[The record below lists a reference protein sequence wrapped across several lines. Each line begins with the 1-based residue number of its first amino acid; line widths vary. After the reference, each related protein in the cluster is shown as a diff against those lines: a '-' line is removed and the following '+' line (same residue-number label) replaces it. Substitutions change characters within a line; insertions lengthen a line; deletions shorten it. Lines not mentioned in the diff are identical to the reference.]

1 MHNPLISVVVPVYNV
16 EQYIRECVDSIVS
29 QTYCHLEIVLIDDGS
44 LDNCPVI
51 CDEYAKKDSRIKV
64 VHQKNGGLAKA
75 RNVGIENSSGEY
87 ITFIDSDDYIASNY
101 IEILYR
107 GIIENNAD
115 VSIASF
121 RSFEKN
127 NTAVI
132 EDSSCQFATISKKRC
147 FENYTS
153 IFTNPFV
160 SAWNKLYKRN
170 LFSNIRFPEGKLYE
184 DAFTTYK
191 IFDVSQKIV
200 FTSSVLYFYR
210 LNPDSIMGQSFRK
223 KHLEMIDA
231 FRSGFDYFEK
241 KDEKD
246 ISELFI
252 APLLM
257 REIYCWWGVK
267 KLLKDDNLAKKI
279 LGDYKKDS
287 KNLKNTNNIGI
298 LWFLI
303 FKIIAFC
310 PWLYVWYRKLSPS
323 YMGDR
328 K

>member
-29 QTYCHLEIVLIDDGS
+29 QTYCHLEIVLVDDGS
-44 LDNCPVI
+44 PDDCPAI

-64 VHQKNGGLAKA
+64 IHQKNGGLAKA

-287 KNLKNTNNIGI
+287 KNLKNTNSIGI

-303 FKIIAFC
+303 IKIIAFC

>member
-64 VHQKNGGLAKA
+64 IHQKNGGLAEA

-170 LFSNIRFPEGKLYE
+170 LFLNIRFPEGKLYE

-267 KLLKDDNLAKKI
+267 KLLKDDKLAKKI

-287 KNLKNTNNIGI
+287 KNLKKTNNIGI

-303 FKIIAFC
+303 FKIITFC

>member
-1 MHNPLISVVVPVYNV
+1 MQNPLISVVVPVYNV

-29 QTYCHLEIVLIDDGS
+29 QTYYHLEIVLIDDGS

-64 VHQKNGGLAKA
+64 IHQKNGGLANA
-75 RNVGIENSSGEY
+75 RNVGIENSKGEY

-101 IEILYR
+101 IEILLR

-121 RSFEKN
+121 QSFEKN

-132 EDSSCQFATISKKRC
+132 EDCSCQFATISKKRC
-147 FENYTS
+147 FEIYTS
-153 IFTNPFV
+153 ISTNPFV

-170 LFSNIRFPEGKLYE
+170 LFSNIRFPKGKLYE

-191 IFDVSQKIV
+191 IFDAAQKIV

-241 KDEKD
+241 KNEKD
-246 ISELFI
+246 MSKLFI
-252 APLLM
+252 PPLLM

-267 KLLKDDNLAKKI
+267 KNLKDDNLAKKI
-279 LGDYKKDS
+279 LDDYKKDS
-287 KNLKNTNNIGI
+287 KNLEYTKDIGFI
-298 LWFLI
+298 WFLI

-310 PWLYVWYRKLSPS
+310 PWLYVCYRKISPS

>member
-1 MHNPLISVVVPVYNV
+1 MRDPLISVVVPVYNV
-16 EQYIRECVDSIVS
+16 EQYIRECVDSIIS
-29 QTYCHLEIVLIDDGS
+29 QTYYHLEIVLIDDGS
-44 LDNCPVI
+44 LDNCPEI
-51 CDEYAKKDSRIKV
+51 CDEYVKKDGRIKV

-75 RNVGIENSSGEY
+75 RNVGIENSNGVY
-87 ITFIDSDDYIASNY
+87 ITFIDSDDCVASNY

-107 GIIENNAD
+107 GLIENDAD
-115 VSIASF
+115 ISIASF

-132 EDSSCQFATISKKRC
+132 EDRSYLFTAISKKKC
-147 FENYTS
+147 FEIYTS
-153 IFTNPFV
+153 ISTNPFV

-191 IFDVSQKIV
+191 IFDIAQKIV
-200 FTSSVLYFYR
+200 FSSSVLYFYR

-231 FRSGFDYFEK
+231 FRSGFDYFETK
-241 KDEKD
+241 NEKD
-246 ISELFI
+246 MSKLFI
-252 APLLM
+252 PPLLM

-267 KLLKDDNLAKKI
+267 KILKDDNLAKEI
-279 LGDYKKDS
+279 LDDYKKDS
-287 KNLKNTNNIGI
+287 KNLEYTKNIGFI
-298 LWFLI
+298 WFLI

-310 PWLYVWYRKLSPS
+310 PWLYVCYRKISPS

>member
-1 MHNPLISVVVPVYNV
+1 MQNLLISVVVPVYNV
-16 EQYIRECVDSIVS
+16 EQYIRECVDSIIS
-29 QTYCHLEIVLIDDGS
+29 QTHYHLEIVLVDDGS
-44 LDNCPVI
+44 LDKCPVI
-51 CDEYAKKDSRIKV
+51 CDEYAKKDGRIKV
-64 VHQKNGGLAKA
+64 IHQKNGGLAKA
-75 RNVGIENSSGEY
+75 RNVGIENSNGEY
-87 ITFIDSDDYIASNY
+87 ITFIDSDDYVVSNY
-101 IEILYR
+101 IEMLYR
-107 GIIENNAD
+107 GIIENDAD

-121 RSFEKN
+121 RSFKKN
-127 NTAVI
+127 NIAVI
-132 EDSSCQFATISKKRC
+132 EDCSSQFAAISKKRC
-147 FENYTS
+147 FEIYTS
-153 IFTNPFV
+153 ISTNPFV

-191 IFDVSQKIV
+191 IFDVAQKIV

-231 FRSGFDYFEK
+231 FRSGFDYFTQRNK
-241 KDEKD
+241 KD
-246 ISELFI
+246 ISELFV

-257 REIYCWWGVK
+257 REIYCWWGTK
-267 KLLKDDNLAKKI
+267 KYLKDNELAKKI
-279 LGDYKKDS
+279 ISNYKKDCR
-287 KNLKNTNNIGI
+287 NLKSGKHIG
-298 LWFLI
+298 LFWFFV

-310 PWLYVWYRKLSPS
+310 PWLYGCYRKISPS